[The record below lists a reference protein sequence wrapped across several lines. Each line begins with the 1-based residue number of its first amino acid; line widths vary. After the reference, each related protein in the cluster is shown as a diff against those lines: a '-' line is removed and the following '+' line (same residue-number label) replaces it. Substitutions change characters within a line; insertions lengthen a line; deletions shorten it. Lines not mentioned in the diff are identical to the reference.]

1 MYPFRSPFHSRHW
14 ACSDSLLPGLPASL
28 YLKKLCPGNRFPDN
42 PCRLCSGVLV
52 GGQAVEPAADRG
64 GLPGNRAGLTIER
77 LAVQQAVRD
86 QEGAAVILQIGHSP
100 SDGIIAEIMPFLFAA
115 PAVMLLIVQGPVH
128 CVLCTDSDIPAVIND
143 CFIVFPVG
151 FCQLLIQFGIF
162 QHIPFLDGIVIHGA
176 ELVSDHF
183 CLRIGTESDTGPF
196 RTDSGRQGIVL
207 CYDRLRQLRRILRLA
222 CCRSDHAPC
231 ESKADCQAK
240 GSQLFPFFF
249 HISSFRLDQT
259 VLSLQRPLSPGQRRH
274 CSVIDSAQV

>member
-1 MYPFRSPFHSRHW
+1 
-14 ACSDSLLPGLPASL
+14 
-28 YLKKLCPGNRFPDN
+28 
-42 PCRLCSGVLV
+42 
-52 GGQAVEPAADRG
+52 
-64 GLPGNRAGLTIER
+64 
-77 LAVQQAVRD
+77 
-86 QEGAAVILQIGHSP
+86 
-100 SDGIIAEIMPFLFAA
+100 
-115 PAVMLLIVQGPVH
+115 MLLVVQRPVH
-128 CVLCTDSDIPAVIND
+128 CVPCAHPQIPAAVND
-143 CFIVFPVG
+143 RLIVFPVG

-176 ELVSDHF
+176 ELVSDHL